1 MRQHARALL
10 TVDEVR
16 DVSHAFGLRRPIE
29 AEPLGRGSRQSAK
42 SRLRTPA
49 GQYFLKR
56 RAVEAADR
64 LGFVHAFQLHLAAA
78 GVPVAQVLPT
88 LDGRTVHVAGGGAYE
103 LFRWIDGGRWSMRVD
118 ESAEVGAAIGAML
131 RASASFAVPDDA
143 PRASFHRQG
152 PVAGSEDQVIAAVLR
167 VDPGADAA
175 PLRECVCRL
184 VAASTRAHSRAEEAG
199 LPRMPALCVHGDLH
213 PGNVLFA
220 DGRLRAVLDFDGARV
235 DHRACE
241 IANALVHFGSHPI
254 SGVASAD
261 WRPEL
266 DAARMTAVL
275 AGTEHGLGVPLAP
288 EERRA
293 LPWLMIES
301 CTLESLVP
309 VARTGRFAHLPA
321 AEFLPF
327 IERKVAWIESN
338 ASSVQGL

>member
-56 RAVEAADR
+56 RAVDAAAR
-64 LGFVHAFQLHLAAA
+64 LGFVHSFQLHLAAA

-118 ESAEVGAAIGAML
+118 ESAEVGAAIGALL
-131 RASASFAVPDDA
+131 RASASFPAPADA
-143 PRASFHRQG
+143 PRAGFHRQG
-152 PVAGSEDQVIAAVLR
+152 PLAGSEDQVVAAVLR
-167 VDPGADAA
+167 ADPGAGESA
-175 PLRECVCRL
+175 LRECVGRL
-184 VAASTRAHSRAEEAG
+184 VAAASRAHERAADAG
-199 LPRMPALCVHGDLH
+199 LSRTPVLCVHGDLH

-220 DGRLRAVLDFDGARV
+220 DGRLRAILDFDGARV

-241 IANALVHFGSHPI
+241 VANALVHFGSHPI
-254 SGVASAD
+254 AGIAPEG

-266 DAARMTAVL
+266 DLARMTAVL
-275 AGTEHGLGVPLAP
+275 AGTERAIGARLSD

-309 VARTGRFAHLPA
+309 VARTGRFAHLQA
-321 AEFLPF
+321 ADFLPF
-327 IERKVAWIESN
+327 IERKVAWIESS

>member
-16 DVSHAFGLRRPIE
+16 GVSHAFGLRRPIE

-49 GQYFLKR
+49 GQFFLKR
-56 RAVEAADR
+56 RAADAAER

-88 LDGRTVHVAGGGAYE
+88 LEGRTVHFADGGAYE

-131 RASASFAVPDDA
+131 RASASFAAPADA
-143 PRASFHRQG
+143 PRTGFHRSG
-152 PVAGSEDQVIAAVLR
+152 AAAGSEDHVVASVLR
-167 VDPGADAA
+167 ADPSADAA
-175 PLRECVCRL
+175 ALRACVGRL
-184 VAASTRAHSRAEEAG
+184 VAAAARAHSRAEDAG
-199 LPRMPALCVHGDLH
+199 LSRAPSVCVHGDLH

-220 DGRLRAVLDFDGARV
+220 DGRLRAVLDFDGARI

-241 IANALVHFGSHPI
+241 VANALVHFGSHPI
-254 SGVASAD
+254 AGLAAEA

-266 DAARMTAVL
+266 DVARMTAVL
-275 AGTEHGLGVPLAP
+275 AGTEHGLGTPLAP